1 MIREAAQTP
10 SEITSRLFL
19 SGLYTAVD
27 EEQLMAIGV
36 THIVSVIEHR
46 PKYPKTLT
54 KLKTLHIPIEDSDY
68 ADILQHL
75 EVTTAFIKSALEDR
89 RNIVLV
95 HCAMGISRSPTVV
108 CAYLIAHKGMSP
120 HESLSF
126 VMSRREIVYPNL
138 GFRRQLDVYA
148 ARLRGNKKLRRPHLP
163 PPPPVRVTVT
173 RSSVAAEHFGWVRTS
188 RDARPPPGQMTR
200 RGSMG

>member
-27 EEQLMAIGV
+27 EEQLIAIGV
-36 THIVSVIEHR
+36 THVVSVIEYR

-54 KLKTLHIPIEDSDY
+54 KLKTLHIPVEDNDH
-68 ADILQHL
+68 ADLLQHL
-75 EVTTAFIKSALEDR
+75 DITTAFIKTALEDR
-89 RNIVLV
+89 RNTVLV

-108 CAYLIAHKGMSP
+108 CAYLIATKGMSP
-120 HESLSF
+120 HEALDF
-126 VMSRREIVYPNL
+126 VTSRRAIVCPNL
-138 GFRRQLDVYA
+138 AFRRQLEMYT
-148 ARLRGNKKLRRPHLP
+148 ARLRGSKKLRRPHLPP

-173 RSSVAAEHFGWVRTS
+173 RSSVTAGWLRPS
-188 RDARPPPGQMTR
+188 QDARPPPGQMVR